1 MPLLA
6 TLGFVGLAAAAPPPA
21 SDAVASLENHQQGLY
36 ERTAPAVVFISNQVG
51 FGSGFIVREDGLIL
65 TNAHVV
71 GKRDE
76 VDVVRLDGTT
86 VKGKVIEKADKLD
99 LALVDIPGNG
109 MPTLPMA
116 ADPDAV
122 RVGAWAASVGHGRG
136 GIWTFT
142 TGMVTN
148 RYLDDGVTVFQTQLP
163 VNPGNSGNSGGPIV
177 DRSGTVIGIVTA
189 GMVDAQAINFAIPAF
204 EAVRALDKMDGACQC
219 LTVRAPAGAA
229 VFVDGAMVGTG
240 PTVRVPTTPGEHEV
254 FAIIGGKKVDR
265 TASWPDKPEVE
276 LK

>member
-1 MPLLA
+1 MGALALLG
-6 TLGFVGLAAAAPPPA
+6 LVGFAAAADP
-21 SDAVASLENHQQGLY
+21 VAAIENHQQALY
-36 ERTAPAVVFISNQVG
+36 RRTAPSVVFISNQVG

-71 GKRDE
+71 GSRTE

-86 VKGKVIEKADKLD
+86 VKGTVVEKADKLD
-99 LALVDIPGNG
+99 LALIDIPGSG
-109 MPTLPMA
+109 MPTIPMA

-142 TGMVTN
+142 TGMVSN
-148 RYLDDGVTVFQTQLP
+148 RYQDDGVTVFQTQIP
-163 VNPGNSGNSGGPIV
+163 VNPGNSGGPIV
-177 DRSGTVIGIVTA
+177 DRAGTVIGIVTA

-204 EAVRALDKMDGACQC
+204 EAVRALDKLDGTCQC

-240 PTVRVPTTPGEHEV
+240 PTVRVPTTPGDHEV
-254 FAIIGGKKVDR
+254 FAIIGGEKVDR
-265 TASWPDKPEVE
+265 TANWPDKAEIE

>member
-1 MPLLA
+1 MGAPALPAL
-6 TLGFVGLAAAAPPPA
+6 VGLALAADP
-21 SDAVASLENHQQGLY
+21 VAALENHQQALY
-36 ERTAPAVVFISNQVG
+36 QRTAPAVVFISNQVG

-71 GKRDE
+71 GTRSE

-86 VKGKVIEKADKLD
+86 VKGKVLETADRLD
-99 LALVDIPGNG
+99 LALVDIPGEG
-109 MPTLPMA
+109 MPTLPMG

-163 VNPGNSGNSGGPIV
+163 VNPGNSGGPIV
-177 DRSGTVIGIVTA
+177 DRAGTVIGIVTA

-204 EAVRALDKMDGACQC
+204 EAVRALSQLDGACQC

-240 PTVRVPTTPGEHEV
+240 PTVRVPTTPGAHEV
-254 FAIIGGKKVDR
+254 FAIIGGEKVDR
-265 TASWPDKPEVE
+265 TAHWPDRPEVALE
-276 LK
+276 

>member
-1 MPLLA
+1 MGALALLA
-6 TLGFVGLAAAAPPPA
+6 LAGAAAAADP
-21 SDAVASLENHQQGLY
+21 VAALENHQQGIY
-36 ERTAPAVVFISNQVG
+36 QRTAPAVVFISNQVG
-51 FGSGFIVREDGLIL
+51 FGSGFLVREDGLIL

-71 GKRDE
+71 GKRTE

-99 LALVDIPGNG
+99 LALVDIPGQG
-109 MPTLPMA
+109 LPTLPMA

-163 VNPGNSGNSGGPIV
+163 VNPGNSGGPIV
-177 DRSGTVIGIVTA
+177 DRGGTVIGIVTA

-204 EAVRALDKMDGACQC
+204 EAVRALSKLDGACQC

-240 PTVRVPTTPGEHEV
+240 PTVRVPTTPGDHEV

-265 TASWPDKPEVE
+265 TANWPDKPEVE